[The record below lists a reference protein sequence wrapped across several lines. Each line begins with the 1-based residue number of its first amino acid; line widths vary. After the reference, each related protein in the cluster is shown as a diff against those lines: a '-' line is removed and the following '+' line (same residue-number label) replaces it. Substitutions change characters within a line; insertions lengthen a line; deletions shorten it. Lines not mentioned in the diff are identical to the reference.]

1 MIDTNFFNDVA
12 HKLYDALPESV
23 KRMEQD
29 FERNFKDVLQTT
41 LGKLDLVTREEF
53 DVQAKVLERTRE
65 KVELLAAQVAQLE
78 ALHVKAASTRKTA
91 PKAKPTDKK

>member
-29 FERNFKDVLQTT
+29 FERNFKDILQTT

-65 KVELLAAQVAQLE
+65 KVDLLTAQVAQLE
-78 ALHVKAASTRKTA
+78 ALHTKTVPTRKTTK
-91 PKAKPTDKK
+91 KAKPADKK

>member
-29 FERNFKDVLQTT
+29 FERNFKDILQTT

-65 KVELLAAQVAQLE
+65 KVDLLTAQVAQLE
-78 ALHVKAASTRKTA
+78 ALHTKAVPTRKTTK
-91 PKAKPTDKK
+91 KAKPADKK